1 MVFTF
6 REALLDKDL
15 LLGRNKRLLSL
26 LLPLGDLLSLLSL
39 GTDRHME
46 GGKARER
53 QTDRERKKQR
63 PTVRMGKYRQVC
75 EPLSM
80 GR

>member
-53 QTDRERKKQR
+53 QTDRQR
-63 PTVRMGKYRQVC
+63 DREKETETY
-75 EPLSM
+75 S
-80 GR
+80 

>member
-53 QTDRERKKQR
+53 QTDRQR
-63 PTVRMGKYRQVC
+63 QRDREKETETY
-75 EPLSM
+75 S
-80 GR
+80 